1 MSRFNT
7 MGIQQ
12 EVVLSQGIIRYR
24 EIGTGE
30 PLLFLHGLLV
40 NGDLWRKVVPT
51 LAKSFR
57 CIVPDLPLGGHE
69 FAFKPA
75 TDLTP
80 PGLARIVSDF
90 IEALAL
96 RNVTLVASDTGGAI
110 AQLVITQYPRHIV
123 RLVLTDCDAFENFPP
138 PVLRP
143 FQWAGYFTPILIQF
157 LKLDKLQKRPLIM
170 RLVAKKPVERE
181 AVQSYLQ
188 SVLGNREI
196 ERDLGKVLRGISNRY
211 TKAAAAKLSSFNKP
225 VLIVWANQDFLFPV
239 KDAQRLVRAFSDA
252 RLEYV
257 NDSFAF
263 ISEDQPARL
272 TELIEAFIAETALA
286 ISSVVAE

>member
-12 EVVLSQGIIRYR
+12 EVVLSQGTIRYR

-69 FAFKPA
+69 LAFKST

-90 IEALAL
+90 VEALAL

-110 AQLVITQYPRHIV
+110 AQLVITQYPRRIV

-138 PVLRP
+138 PVLIP
-143 FQWAGYFTPILIQF
+143 FQWTGYFTPILIQF
-157 LKLDKLQKRPLIM
+157 LKLDILQKRPIIM

-188 SVLGNREI
+188 SVLGNPEI